1 MKIFRIVQLPESK
14 RSQLVWELT
23 LLFINS
29 KGVKQTKIE
38 NFSIKIVMCNT
49 HVKVVLFD
57 HFFIKVKQMC
67 IVDKR
72 NT

>member
-1 MKIFRIVQLPESK
+1 MKIFRIVQLQESK

-23 LLFINS
+23 LLFIDS

-49 HVKVVLFD
+49 PVKVVLFLP
-57 HFFIKVKQMC
+57 FFHKS
-67 IVDKR
+67 
-72 NT
+72 